1 MLYLCTVE
9 MMVEDF
15 TGMRRKIYCSEEE
28 KYLLRREKFT
38 APKRKNIYYEEKN
51 LLLRREKTGRPVKGG
66 GLDKATWWNGSLK
79 STEVPDCLI

>member
-28 KYLLRREKFT
+28 KYLLRREKIT
-38 APKRKNIYYEEKN
+38 APKRKNRPACEGQWIGQSN
-51 LLLRREKTGRPVKGG
+51 LVERKPEVNRSNRLFNLR
-66 GLDKATWWNGSLK
+66 
-79 STEVPDCLI
+79 